1 MIQWLFSNFKYMK
14 VKNGIKVIDKEL
26 RSRKVKIR
34 GIGIFVS
41 DILS

>member
-1 MIQWLFSNFKYMK
+1 MK
-14 VKNGIKVIDKEL
+14 VKNGIKDIDKEL